1 MFAEK
6 AEIMND
12 TKEQITDSRTS
23 IPESGLV
30 AEIVLPVEDV
40 YVVDSLGKVR
50 LSNGLQ
56 PGLKNR
62 MINLMAICGILGP
75 GTFVG
80 MGSMLA
86 TGGGAVMLA
95 GFGIVGLLV
104 ISMMFSVGELNA
116 TLDFNFCQH
125 AKRYVSPGFG
135 GSLALSYVV
144 LWITNL
150 IAEYTSLCSICTT
163 YTDKVPFYGWY
174 LIFWAFFTAFQFL
187 GVTAYGEAEY
197 ILGFLK
203 LSFIA
208 GFYIFAVIYA
218 AGGGLRS

>member
-86 TGGGAVMLA
+86 TGGGAGMLA
-95 GFGIVGLLV
+95 GFAIVGLLV
-104 ISMMFSVGELNA
+104 ISMMFSESSML
-116 TLDFNFCQH
+116 
-125 AKRYVSPGFG
+125 P
-135 GSLALSYVV
+135 
-144 LWITNL
+144 
-150 IAEYTSLCSICTT
+150 
-163 YTDKVPFYGWY
+163 
-174 LIFWAFFTAFQFL
+174 
-187 GVTAYGEAEY
+187 
-197 ILGFLK
+197 
-203 LSFIA
+203 
-208 GFYIFAVIYA
+208 
-218 AGGGLRS
+218 